1 MKREEK
7 NQISRQRI
15 LESAA
20 KEFAEKGYGLSSIN
34 VICAEGDIS
43 KGILYHYFK
52 DKDELYLTCVQAC
65 FDGLTAALKAALP
78 DSVGDI
84 QTRMDQYF
92 AVRWAYFDQHPDQ
105 LRLFCEALLSASP
118 HLRPA
123 IAEARLEF
131 DRYNMEI
138 LDTLLGQIQLRPDFT
153 REEVIDLFRQAQDF
167 INAQYAGKGQAD
179 PADGKE
185 REQLCQRALAI
196 LLYGVVDAERKGL

>member
-1 MKREEK
+1 MKREER

-52 DKDELYLTCVQAC
+52 DKDELYLTCVQAQ
-65 FDGLTAALKAALP
+65 L
-78 DSVGDI
+78 
-84 QTRMDQYF
+84 DQYF
-92 AVRWAYFDQHPDQ
+92 AARWDYFDQHPHQ
-105 LRLFCEALLSASP
+105 LRLFCEALLSAPS
-118 HLRPA
+118 HLRSA
-123 IAEARLEF
+123 IAEVRVEF
-131 DRYNMEI
+131 DRYNIEV
-138 LDTLLGQIQLRPDFT
+138 LDTILGQLTLRPDFS
-153 REEVIDLFRQAQDF
+153 REEVIDLFRQTQDF
-167 INAQYAGKGQAD
+167 INAQYAGQGQTD
-179 PADGKE
+179 PENGKE

>member
-1 MKREEK
+1 MKRC
-7 NQISRQRI
+7 
-15 LESAA
+15 L
-20 KEFAEKGYGLSSIN
+20 
-34 VICAEGDIS
+34 C
-43 KGILYHYFK
+43 
-52 DKDELYLTCVQAC
+52 
-65 FDGLTAALKAALP
+65 P
-78 DSVGDI
+78 
-84 QTRMDQYF
+84 
-92 AVRWAYFDQHPDQ
+92 
-105 LRLFCEALLSASP
+105 P

-167 INAQYAGKGQAD
+167 IKAQYGGKRAAD

>member
-1 MKREEK
+1 MT
-7 NQISRQRI
+7 
-15 LESAA
+15 
-20 KEFAEKGYGLSSIN
+20 Y
-34 VICAEGDIS
+34 
-43 KGILYHYFK
+43 
-52 DKDELYLTCVQAC
+52 
-65 FDGLTAALKAALP
+65 P
-78 DSVGDI
+78 
-84 QTRMDQYF
+84 
-92 AVRWAYFDQHPDQ
+92 
-105 LRLFCEALLSASP
+105 P